1 MAQESGSLVCSTIK
15 TPHDLSSDRREAGRL
30 LSADTIVFTWVVRKD
45 PQVHN
50 FCGIW
55 SRWQSSA
62 SGLSP
67 DYEFSFDFERMRA
80 VNV

>member
-30 LSADTIVFTWVVRKD
+30 LSADTKVFTWVVRKD

-50 FCGIW
+50 FVG
-55 SRWQSSA
+55 SSQ
-62 SGLSP
+62 GGRVVP
-67 DYEFSFDFERMRA
+67 Q
-80 VNV
+80 V